1 MNATN
6 KVGVHNLPINLQCI
20 KEDLITTDI
29 INQLDI
35 ADGLKELLI
44 SKNFTLN
51 MLLDTPVSELAEIL
65 GIDNYIASVIRYTAR
80 KIVKDQYNG
89 DRH

>member
-6 KVGVHNLPINLQCI
+6 KVGVHILPII

-51 MLLDTPVSELAEIL
+51 MLLDTPISELAEI
-65 GIDNYIASVIRYTAR
+65 GIDNYIVALFVIQQG
-80 KIVKDQYNG
+80 KSYNG